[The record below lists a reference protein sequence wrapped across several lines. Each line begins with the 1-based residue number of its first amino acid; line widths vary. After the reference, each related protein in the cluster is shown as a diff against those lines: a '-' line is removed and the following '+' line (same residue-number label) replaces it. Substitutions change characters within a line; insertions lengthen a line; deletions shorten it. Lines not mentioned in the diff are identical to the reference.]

1 MIITGLRA
9 ENFLKYRTLDLGE
22 LPRQGVITVDGANES
37 GKSSIGEAICFAL
50 FGRTFSLNPDELQK
64 LIRWGESA
72 CSIDLHFVSGDDEH
86 YHLSRMLDRDG
97 NHGVVLSREGE
108 QETPLARGIRE
119 VDDAVYD
126 LLGYG
131 YDEFIESFY
140 LAQRETIAPHPHSQ
154 AVKSMA
160 GLTPLEYVA
169 YEHEQ
174 EIDQEREAIAR
185 LRSEVDELEEE
196 LKALALDPHALGDLE
211 SQQHA
216 EQANENLLQEKRDS
230 LDEGFVAYREMLPK
244 RYAARKARRRAKSLR
259 FLSLLIAVLAA
270 LAWGLLAR
278 MPEHTQSRS
287 LLQWLES
294 NLPQWQGQY
303 QAGLLYL
310 VAGFGLLFILFW
322 VRVVVKQTR
331 VAGYDER
338 GQGFA
343 DQFESARI
351 SALTR
356 GDGDEEPE
364 TGDDD
369 GLDEVGA
376 RIRSEAIPF
385 SELEPKVEQL
395 TEQMEQRADAL
406 RQQLIRLR
414 MAIEKEQGRCRQAEQ
429 LQGMT
434 RDLLQNIAE
443 HEGRIALRERAL
455 ELLNGALRELSQRF
469 NRELGDSVRKT
480 LPVFTDNNYEH
491 LQIDDDLSVRVFSGQ
506 KRDFMDLDEVSSG
519 TQRQIMLAIR
529 LALSQALIQ
538 RTEGGAQFVFLDE
551 PFAFFDQERTRN
563 ALHSLPRLD
572 PNISQIWIVAQD
584 FPQGEA
590 FDLSLSCSN
599 QQQVLLHPSPTAGA

>member
-1 MIITGLRA
+1 MIITGIRA
-9 ENFLKYRTLDLGE
+9 ENFLKYRTLDLGD
-22 LPRQGVITVDGANES
+22 LPRDGVITVAGANES

-72 CSIDLHFVSGDDEH
+72 CSIDLCFISGDDDH
-86 YHLSRMLDRDG
+86 YRISRMLDRDG
-97 NHGVVLSREGE
+97 NHGVLLSRVGE
-108 QETPLARGIRE
+108 EDAPVARGIRE

-154 AVKSMA
+154 AVKSLA

-174 EIDQEREAIAR
+174 EIEQEREAIGR
-185 LRSEVDELEEE
+185 LRGEIDELEAE
-196 LKALALDPHALGDLE
+196 LKALALDPRVLGELESEQHAL
-211 SQQHA
+211 
-216 EQANENLLQEKRDS
+216 QANENLLQEKRES
-230 LDEGFVAYREMLPK
+230 LGEGFVAYREMLPK
-244 RYAARKARRRAKSLR
+244 RYAARKARRRARVLR
-259 FLSLLIAVLAA
+259 FLSLLLAVFAA
-270 LAWGLLAR
+270 LAWGALAR
-278 MPEHTQSRS
+278 MPEHAVSQS
-287 LLQWLES
+287 LLQWLEG

-310 VAGFGLLFILFW
+310 VAGFGLLFILLW

-331 VAGYDER
+331 LAGYEETGD
-338 GQGFA
+338 GFA

-351 SALTR
+351 SALAPA
-356 GDGDEEPE
+356 DGDVDQE
-364 TGDDD
+364 G
-369 GLDEVGA
+369 GSDESLGEVA
-376 RIRSEAIPF
+376 SRIRSEEIPF
-385 SELEPKVEQL
+385 SELEPRVEQL
-395 TEQMEQRADAL
+395 IEQTERRGEAL

-414 MAIEKEQGRCRQAEQ
+414 MAIEKEQERCRQAEQ
-429 LQGMT
+429 LQEIG
-434 RDLLQNIAE
+434 RDLLQNIAG
-443 HEGRIALRERAL
+443 HEGRITLRERAL

-538 RTEGGAQFVFLDE
+538 RTESGDQFVFLDE

-563 ALHSLPRLD
+563 ALHSLPKLD
-572 PNISQIWIVAQD
+572 PRISQIWIVAQD

-599 QQQVLLHPSPTAGA
+599 RQQELLHPSS

>member
-1 MIITGLRA
+1 MIITGIRA
-9 ENFLKYRTLDLGE
+9 ENFLKYRKLDLE
-22 LPRQGVITVDGANES
+22 DLPTRGVITVDGANES

-50 FGRTFSLNPDELQK
+50 FGRTFSLNPEELQK

-72 CSIDLHFVSGDDEH
+72 CSIDLHFIIGDDER
-86 YHLSRMLDRDG
+86 YRISRTLDRDG
-97 NHGVVLSREGE
+97 NHGVVLAREDG
-108 QETPLARGIRE
+108 QEVTLARGIRE

-154 AVKSMA
+154 SVKSMA

-174 EIDQEREAIAR
+174 EIGLEREAIAR
-185 LRSEVDELEEE
+185 LRGEIDELEQE
-196 LKALALDPHALGDLE
+196 LKDLALDPHAVGELE
-211 SQQHA
+211 SEQHA
-216 EQANENLLQEKRDS
+216 LQANETLLQEKGES
-230 LDEGFVAYREMLPK
+230 LSEGFAAYREMLPK
-244 RYAARKARRRAKSLR
+244 RYAARKARRRSRVLR

-270 LAWGLLAR
+270 LAWAALAR
-278 MPEHTQSRS
+278 MPEHAGSRS

-310 VAGFGLLFILFW
+310 VAGSGLLFILFW
-322 VRVVVKQTR
+322 VRLVIKQTR
-331 VAGYDER
+331 MAGYDELAA
-338 GQGFA
+338 GFA
-343 DQFESARI
+343 EQFESAGI
-351 SALTR
+351 SALAQGESEQEPEADSDDHPGR
-356 GDGDEEPE
+356 IASRIRDEE
-364 TGDDD
+364 
-369 GLDEVGA
+369 
-376 RIRSEAIPF
+376 ISF
-385 SELEPKVEQL
+385 SELEPRVEQI
-395 TEQMEQRADAL
+395 TEQLARRGEAL
-406 RQQLIRLR
+406 RQQSIRLR

-429 LQGMT
+429 LQEME
-434 RDLLQNIAE
+434 RDLLQKIAE

-469 NRELGDSVRKT
+469 NRELGDSVRQT

-491 LQIDDDLSVRVFSGQ
+491 LQIGDDLSVRVFSGQ
-506 KRDFMDLDEVSSG
+506 KRDFMDLDEISSG

-538 RTEGGAQFVFLDE
+538 RTEGGDQFVFLDE

-572 PNISQIWIVAQD
+572 PKISQIWIVAQD
-584 FPQGEA
+584 FPAGET

-599 QQQVLLHPSPTAGA
+599 GQQELLQPSP